1 MSDFSTVQIKTPE
14 ISNGLGLYVHIPF
27 CLSKC
32 NYCDFNTYAG
42 IENQFTSITNALVSE
57 LNYWGE
63 VLHLPKINTVFL
75 GGGTPS
81 YLPDKQ
87 KSLVFEAINSKFNL
101 DNDVEITMECNPDD
115 ITPSRLDHWIS
126 LGINRLSLGVQ
137 SFDETILQSIGRRH
151 TGEDALQAI
160 EYSRNSGVENIN
172 IDLMFGLPNQK
183 LSDWV
188 KTIKLALE
196 TNVSHFSIYGLQIE
210 KGTPLE
216 ASVLA
221 GNISTP
227 NDEIM
232 ADMYEA
238 TCSILENTSYKQYEI
253 SNWSLEGKQCK
264 HNLLYWENKSYIGC
278 GPGAS
283 SYVNGVRF
291 TNIKSP
297 KGYVKAIKKTKP
309 NANDI
314 FRSEAIFE
322 LEPQTVPIAVL
333 ETMMLGLRLNEGIS
347 DNQFRKRLGTSMF
360 TVFEKEIQELVESG
374 LIAKN
379 DGCLKL
385 TRRGKLLA
393 NEVISHFVG

>member
-1 MSDFSTVQIKTPE
+1 M
-14 ISNGLGLYVHIPF
+14 
-27 CLSKC
+27 
-32 NYCDFNTYAG
+32 
-42 IENQFTSITNALVSE
+42 
-57 LNYWGE
+57 
-63 VLHLPKINTVFL
+63 
-75 GGGTPS
+75 
-81 YLPDKQ
+81 
-87 KSLVFEAINSKFNL
+87 

-221 GNISTP
+221 GKISTP

-264 HNLLYWENKSYIGC
+264 HNLLYWETDYM
-278 GPGAS
+278 
-283 SYVNGVRF
+283 YF
-291 TNIKSP
+291 
-297 KGYVKAIKKTKP
+297 Y
-309 NANDI
+309 
-314 FRSEAIFE
+314 
-322 LEPQTVPIAVL
+322 
-333 ETMMLGLRLNEGIS
+333 
-347 DNQFRKRLGTSMF
+347 
-360 TVFEKEIQELVESG
+360 
-374 LIAKN
+374 
-379 DGCLKL
+379 
-385 TRRGKLLA
+385 
-393 NEVISHFVG
+393 

>member
-1 MSDFSTVQIKTPE
+1 MPDFSTVQIKNPE
-14 ISNGLGLYVHIPF
+14 ISDGLGLYVHIPF
-27 CLSKC
+27 CFSKC

-63 VLHLPKINTVFL
+63 VLQRPKINTVFL

-87 KSLVFEAINSKFNL
+87 KTLIFEAINSKFNL

-115 ITPSRLDHWIS
+115 ITPSRLDQWVS
-126 LGINRLSLGVQ
+126 LGLNRLSLGIQ
-137 SFDETILQSIGRRH
+137 SFDETILQSIDRRH
-151 TGEDALQAI
+151 TGEDALKAI
-160 EYSRNSGVENIN
+160 ECSKNSGVDNIN
-172 IDLMFGLPNQK
+172 IDLMFGLPNQE

-196 TNVSHFSIYGLQIE
+196 TNVSHFSIYGLQLE

-221 GNISTP
+221 GKINTP
-227 NDEIM
+227 GDESM
-232 ADMYEA
+232 ADMYETA
-238 TCSILENTSYKQYEI
+238 CNILENTNYKQYEI

-309 NANDI
+309 NDSDI

-360 TVFEKEIQELVESG
+360 TMFEKEVRELVESG
-374 LIAKN
+374 LIIKN
-379 DGCLKL
+379 DRCLKL
-385 TRRGKLLA
+385 TRRGQLLA
-393 NEVISHFVG
+393 NEVISKFVV

>member
-1 MSDFSTVQIKTPE
+1 MPDFSTVQIKNPE
-14 ISNGLGLYVHIPF
+14 ISDGLGLYVHIPF
-27 CLSKC
+27 CFSKC

-63 VLHLPKINTVFL
+63 VLRRPKINTVFL

-87 KSLVFEAINSKFNL
+87 KTLIFEAINSKFNL

-115 ITPSRLDHWIS
+115 ITPSRLDQWVS
-126 LGINRLSLGVQ
+126 LGLNRLSLGVQ
-137 SFDETILQSIGRRH
+137 SFDETILQSIDRRH
-151 TGEDALQAI
+151 TGEDALKAI
-160 EYSRNSGVENIN
+160 ECSKNSGVDNIN
-172 IDLMFGLPNQK
+172 IDLMFGLPNQE

-196 TNVSHFSIYGLQIE
+196 TNVSHFSIYGLQLE

-221 GNISTP
+221 GKINTP
-227 NDEIM
+227 GDESM
-232 ADMYEA
+232 ADMYETA
-238 TCSILENTSYKQYEI
+238 CKILENTNYKQYEI

-309 NANDI
+309 NDSDI

-347 DNQFRKRLGTSMF
+347 DNRFRKRLGTSMF
-360 TVFEKEIQELVESG
+360 TMFEKEIRELVESG
-374 LIAKN
+374 LITKN
-379 DGCLKL
+379 DRCLKL
-385 TRRGKLLA
+385 TRRGQLLA
-393 NEVISHFVG
+393 NEVISKFVV

>member
-1 MSDFSTVQIKTPE
+1 MPDFSTVQIKTPE
-14 ISNGLGLYVHIPF
+14 ISDGLGLYVHIPF

-63 VLHLPKINTVFL
+63 VLQRPKINTVFL

-87 KSLVFEAINSKFNL
+87 KTLIFEAINSKFNL

-115 ITPSRLDHWIS
+115 ITPSRLDQWVS
-126 LGINRLSLGVQ
+126 LGLNRLSLGVQ
-137 SFDETILQSIGRRH
+137 SFDETILQSIDRRH
-151 TGEDALQAI
+151 TGEDALKAI
-160 EYSRNSGVENIN
+160 ECSKNSGVDNIN
-172 IDLMFGLPNQK
+172 IDLMFGLPNQE

-196 TNVSHFSIYGLQIE
+196 TNVSHFSIYGLQLE

-216 ASVLA
+216 VSVLA
-221 GNISTP
+221 GKISTP
-227 NDEIM
+227 GNESM
-232 ADMYEA
+232 ADMYET
-238 TCSILENTSYKQYEI
+238 TCEILENTNYKQYEI

-309 NANDI
+309 NDSDI

-347 DNQFRKRLGTSMF
+347 DNQFRKKLGTSMF
-360 TVFEKEIQELVESG
+360 TVFEKEIRELVESG
-374 LIAKN
+374 LITKN
-379 DGCLKL
+379 DRCLKL
-385 TRRGKLLA
+385 TRRGQLLA
-393 NEVISHFVG
+393 NEVISKFVV

>member
-1 MSDFSTVQIKTPE
+1 MPDFSTVQIKTPE
-14 ISNGLGLYVHIPF
+14 ISDGLGLYVHIPF
-27 CLSKC
+27 CFSKC

-63 VLHLPKINTVFL
+63 VLQRPKINTVFL

-87 KSLVFEAINSKFNL
+87 KTLIFEAINSKFNL

-115 ITPSRLDHWIS
+115 ITPSRLDQWVS
-126 LGINRLSLGVQ
+126 LGLNRLSLGVQ
-137 SFDETILQSIGRRH
+137 SFDETILQSIDRRH
-151 TGEDALQAI
+151 TGEDALKAI
-160 EYSRNSGVENIN
+160 ECSKNSGVDNIN
-172 IDLMFGLPNQK
+172 IVLMFGLPNQE

-196 TNVSHFSIYGLQIE
+196 TNVSHFSIYGLQLE

-221 GNISTP
+221 GKISTP
-227 NDEIM
+227 GNESM
-232 ADMYEA
+232 ADMYETA
-238 TCSILENTSYKQYEI
+238 CDIFENTNYKQYEI

-309 NANDI
+309 NDSDI

-347 DNQFRKRLGTSMF
+347 DNQFRKKLGTSMF
-360 TVFEKEIQELVESG
+360 TVFEKEIRELVESG
-374 LIAKN
+374 LITKN
-379 DGCLKL
+379 DRCLKL
-385 TRRGKLLA
+385 TRRGQLLA
-393 NEVISHFVG
+393 NEVISKFVV

>member
-1 MSDFSTVQIKTPE
+1 MPDFSTVQIKTPE
-14 ISNGLGLYVHIPF
+14 ISDGLGLYVHIPF
-27 CLSKC
+27 CFSKC

-63 VLHLPKINTVFL
+63 VLQRPKINTVFL

-87 KSLVFEAINSKFNL
+87 KTLIFETINSKFNL

-115 ITPSRLDHWIS
+115 ITPSRLDQWVS
-126 LGINRLSLGVQ
+126 LGLNRLSLGVQ
-137 SFDETILQSIGRRH
+137 SFDETILQSIDRRH
-151 TGEDALQAI
+151 TGEDALKAI
-160 EYSRNSGVENIN
+160 ECSKNSGVDNIN
-172 IDLMFGLPNQK
+172 IDLMFGLPNQE
-183 LSDWV
+183 LSDWA

-196 TNVSHFSIYGLQIE
+196 TNVSHLSIYGLQLE

-216 ASVLA
+216 ASVLT
-221 GNISTP
+221 GKISTP
-227 NDEIM
+227 GDESM
-232 ADMYEA
+232 ADMYE
-238 TCSILENTSYKQYEI
+238 TVCKLLKNTNYKQYEI

-309 NANDI
+309 NGSDI
-314 FRSEAIFE
+314 FHSEAIFE

-360 TVFEKEIQELVESG
+360 TVFEKEIRELVESG
-374 LIAKN
+374 LITKN
-379 DGCLKL
+379 DRCLKL
-385 TRRGKLLA
+385 TRRGQLLA
-393 NEVISHFVG
+393 NEVISKFVV

>member
-1 MSDFSTVQIKTPE
+1 MPNFSTVQIKTPKS
-14 ISNGLGLYVHIPF
+14 SNGLGLYVHIPF

-57 LNYWGE
+57 LNYWSE
-63 VLHLPKINTVFL
+63 VLQQPKINTVFL

-87 KSLVFEAINSKFNL
+87 KSLIFEAINSKFDL
-101 DNDVEITMECNPDD
+101 DNDIEITMECNPDD
-115 ITPSRLDHWIS
+115 ITPSRLDQWIS
-126 LGINRLSLGVQ
+126 LGINRLSLGIQ

-151 TGEDALQAI
+151 TGKDAIQAI

-172 IDLMFGLPNQK
+172 IDLMFGLPNQE

-196 TNVSHFSIYGLQIE
+196 TNVSHFSIYGLQLE

-216 ASVLA
+216 ASVLS
-221 GNISTP
+221 GKISIP
-227 NDEIM
+227 GDEIT

-238 TCSILENTSYKQYEI
+238 ACDILENTSYKQYEI
-253 SNWSLEGKQCK
+253 SNWSVKGKQCK

-297 KGYVKAIKKTKP
+297 KGYVKAFKKTNP
-309 NANDI
+309 NADDI
-314 FRSEAIFE
+314 FHSDAIFE
-322 LEPQTVPIAVL
+322 SEPQTVPIAVL

-347 DNQFRKRLGTSMF
+347 DKQFRKRLGTSMF
-360 TVFEKEIQELVESG
+360 TVFEKEIRKLVESG
-374 LIAKN
+374 LITN
-379 DGCLKL
+379 NNRCLKL
-385 TRRGKLLA
+385 TRKGKLLA
-393 NEVISHFVG
+393 NEVISQFVI

>member
-1 MSDFSTVQIKTPE
+1 
-14 ISNGLGLYVHIPF
+14 
-27 CLSKC
+27 
-32 NYCDFNTYAG
+32 
-42 IENQFTSITNALVSE
+42 
-57 LNYWGE
+57 
-63 VLHLPKINTVFL
+63 
-75 GGGTPS
+75 
-81 YLPDKQ
+81 
-87 KSLVFEAINSKFNL
+87 
-101 DNDVEITMECNPDD
+101 
-115 ITPSRLDHWIS
+115 
-126 LGINRLSLGVQ
+126 
-137 SFDETILQSIGRRH
+137 
-151 TGEDALQAI
+151 
-160 EYSRNSGVENIN
+160 
-172 IDLMFGLPNQK
+172 MFGLPNQK

-196 TNVSHFSIYGLQIE
+196 TNVNHFSIYGLQIE

-221 GNISTP
+221 GKISTP
-227 NDEIM
+227 NDETM

-309 NANDI
+309 YANDI

-360 TVFEKEIQELVESG
+360 TVFEKEIRELVESG
-374 LIAKN
+374 LITKN
-379 DGCLKL
+379 DRCLKL
-385 TRRGKLLA
+385 TRRGQLLA
-393 NEVISHFVG
+393 NEVISKFVV

>member
-1 MSDFSTVQIKTPE
+1 MPDFSTVQIKTPE
-14 ISNGLGLYVHIPF
+14 ISDGLGLYVHIPF
-27 CLSKC
+27 CFSKC

-63 VLHLPKINTVFL
+63 VLQRPKINTVFL

-87 KSLVFEAINSKFNL
+87 KTLIFEAINSKFNL

-137 SFDETILQSIGRRH
+137 SFDETILQSIDRRH
-151 TGEDALQAI
+151 TGEDALKAI
-160 EYSRNSGVENIN
+160 ECSKNSGVDNIN
-172 IDLMFGLPNQK
+172 IDLMFGLPNQE

-196 TNVSHFSIYGLQIE
+196 TNVSHFSIYGLQLE
-210 KGTPLE
+210 NGTPLE

-221 GNISTP
+221 GKISTP
-227 NDEIM
+227 GNESM
-232 ADMYEA
+232 ADMYETA
-238 TCSILENTSYKQYEI
+238 CDIFENTNYKQYEI

-309 NANDI
+309 NDSDI

-347 DNQFRKRLGTSMF
+347 DNQFRKKLGTSMF
-360 TVFEKEIQELVESG
+360 TVFEKEIRELVESG
-374 LIAKN
+374 LITKN
-379 DGCLKL
+379 DRCLKL
-385 TRRGKLLA
+385 TRRGQLLA
-393 NEVISHFVG
+393 NEVISKFVV